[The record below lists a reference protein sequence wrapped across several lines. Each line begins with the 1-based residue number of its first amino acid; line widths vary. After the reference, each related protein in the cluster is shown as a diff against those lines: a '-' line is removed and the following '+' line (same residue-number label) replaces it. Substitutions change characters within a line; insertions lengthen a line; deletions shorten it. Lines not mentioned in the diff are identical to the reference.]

1 MASGKASKR
10 RRAAQQAAAPP
21 PVRRGGQART
31 DRRVWIAAAAAAAI
45 ALAVVIGIVSTRGD
59 GGDVAAG
66 STLPDAAEVT
76 ALFRGVPQQGVAL
89 GEAAAPVTLVEFID
103 MQCPFCRQF
112 GVEVLPDV
120 LEKHIRTGK
129 VRMEI
134 RGLTFVGPDSERG
147 MRAVLAA
154 GKQNHLFDLMELI
167 YFNQG
172 PENSGWLSQDFVEA
186 AARSIPGLDPTQ
198 LVADMDSGEVSD
210 LLAEHAAD
218 AKRRGVNST
227 PTILVG
233 KTGGELAVVDLASP
247 TDAAAVEQAIADA
260 QKG

>member
-10 RRAAQQAAAPP
+10 RRAAQQAAASA
-21 PVRRGGQART
+21 PVRRGGQARA

-45 ALAVVIGIVSTRGD
+45 AIAVVIGIVSTRGGD
-59 GGDVAAG
+59 GDVAAG
-66 STLPDAAEVT
+66 STLPDAGEVT

-89 GEAAAPVTLVEFID
+89 GKPTAPVTLVEFID
-103 MQCPFCRQF
+103 MQCPFCREF
-112 GVEVLPDV
+112 EVEVLPDAIR
-120 LEKHIRTGK
+120 KHIRTGK

-147 MRAVLAA
+147 MRAVFAA

-172 PENSGWLSQDFVEA
+172 PENSGWLSQDFVES

-233 KTGGELAVVDLASP
+233 KTGGDLAVVELASP
-247 TDAAAVEQAIADA
+247 TDAAGLEKAIADA
-260 QKG
+260 LAR

>member
-10 RRAAQQAAAPP
+10 RRAAAQAPP
-21 PVRRGGQART
+21 VPARGGRPTRA
-31 DRRVWIAAAAAAAI
+31 DRRLWIAAAAAAAI
-45 ALAVVIGIVSTRGD
+45 VLAVAIGIVSTRG
-59 GGDVAAG
+59 GDDDVTPG

-89 GEAAAPVTLVEFID
+89 GSATAPVTLVEFID
-103 MQCPFCRQF
+103 MQCPFCREF
-112 GVEVLPDV
+112 EVEVLPG
-120 LEKHIRTGK
+120 LIEKHIRTGK

-154 GKQNHLFDLMELI
+154 GVQNHLYELMELI

-186 AARSIPGLDPTQ
+186 AARSIPGLDATR

-210 LLAEHAAD
+210 LIEEHAAD
-218 AKRRGVNST
+218 AERRGVNST

-233 KTGGELAVVDLASP
+233 KTGGELTAVDLASP

-260 QKG
+260 TGR

>member
-10 RRAAQQAAAPP
+10 RRAAAQAPP
-21 PVRRGGQART
+21 VPTRGSRPRRA
-31 DRRVWIAAAAAAAI
+31 DRRIWIAAAAAAAI
-45 ALAVVIGIVSTRGD
+45 ALAVAIGIISTRG
-59 GGDVAAG
+59 GDDDVTTG

-89 GEAAAPVTLVEFID
+89 GSATAPVTLVEFID
-103 MQCPFCRQF
+103 MQCPFCREF
-112 GVEVLPDV
+112 EVEVLPG
-120 LEKHIRTGK
+120 LIEKHIRTGK

-147 MRAVLAA
+147 MRAILAA
-154 GKQNHLFDLMELI
+154 GGQNRLYELMELM

-186 AARSIPGLDPTQ
+186 AARSIPGLDATR

-210 LLAEHAAD
+210 LIEEHAAD
-218 AKRRGVNST
+218 AERRGVNST

-233 KTGGELAVVDLASP
+233 KTGGELTAVDLASP

-260 QKG
+260 MAR